1 MKISDSIRKE
11 QPETGRQKGSALGLA
26 EMNSDGKPCSGVRGD
41 HEVSTEF
48 FEENQGCFFGLRKIS
63 GERCIGS
70 RSPAFF
76 ILSVKRKNPKRILRF
91 FVLTGI
97 FLFCR
102 LLFAYCGCG
111 IKGVVAPQ
119 HIGQLDKCLFF
130 LGQRSLQSFFNM
142 QEQRLH
148 VCTQT
153 LRLFRQH
160 GQWLKG
166 IRLYMFGMR
175 NGKDF
180 CRIGRI
186 VQSIVECFLLRQPP
200 VKCVRC

>member
-41 HEVSTEF
+41 HEVSTDF

-76 ILSVKRKNPKRILRF
+76 ILSAKRKNPKGALRF

-97 FLFCR
+97 FY
-102 LLFAYCGCG
+102 FA
-111 IKGVVAPQ
+111 
-119 HIGQLDKCLFF
+119 DSF
-130 LGQRSLQSFFNM
+130 LRTAGAASK
-142 QEQRLH
+142 
-148 VCTQT
+148 VW
-153 LRLFRQH
+153 LRP
-160 GQWLKG
+160 
-166 IRLYMFGMR
+166 
-175 NGKDF
+175 
-180 CRIGRI
+180 
-186 VQSIVECFLLRQPP
+186 SI
-200 VKCVRC
+200 

>member
-1 MKISDSIRKE
+1 MSMKISDSIRKE

-76 ILSVKRKNPKRILRF
+76 ILSAKRKNPKGALRF

-97 FLFCR
+97 FY
-102 LLFAYCGCG
+102 FA
-111 IKGVVAPQ
+111 
-119 HIGQLDKCLFF
+119 DSF
-130 LGQRSLQSFFNM
+130 LRTAGAASK
-142 QEQRLH
+142 
-148 VCTQT
+148 VW
-153 LRLFRQH
+153 LRP
-160 GQWLKG
+160 
-166 IRLYMFGMR
+166 
-175 NGKDF
+175 
-180 CRIGRI
+180 
-186 VQSIVECFLLRQPP
+186 SI
-200 VKCVRC
+200 